1 MDAVEFDALLDEMQT
16 AALGLSLW
24 DPVLAS
30 LSRLFGA
37 HDVALHKDFWKG
49 GGWGVRT
56 GGDDRIVSD
65 YVSYYAGIHPLAV
78 RTMSAPAGT
87 VLTDR
92 MIMPRAEFERT
103 EFYAG
108 WVRPNG
114 FDEQLHVRLDND
126 AHALVGLSVT
136 RPRGAPEFDAAE
148 LTLAQRIA
156 PHLRRAVATYE
167 RFQALGQTNAGLIG
181 VLDRMRQCV
190 FGLGADGRVV
200 FANKAARA
208 MLAQEDA
215 LRVENGLLAAAGAG
229 QTRMIERMLGSIARG
244 EAASVLHLER
254 PDGRPPLQLEPVR
267 LGGVASVSDLQ
278 PSLTLLLWVLDPE
291 VETRDVVARLRE
303 RYGLTATEAAVAF
316 HAARGKGVAAVATA
330 LAIGQGTVRSHLKRV
345 FEKTGTHRQAELAW
359 IIASSETTG
368 DGC

>member
-1 MDAVEFDALLDEMQT
+1 MDAVEFDALLDEIQT

-37 HDVALHKDFWKG
+37 HDVALHKDLWEG

-56 GGDDRIVSD
+56 GGDDRVVSD
-65 YVSYYAGIHPLAV
+65 YFSYYAGIHPLAV
-78 RTMSAPAGT
+78 RTMSVPAGT

-126 AHALVGLSVT
+126 AHALVGLSIT
-136 RPRGAPEFDAAE
+136 RPRGAPEFDGAE
-148 LTLAQRIA
+148 LTLARCIA
-156 PHLRRAVATYE
+156 PHLRRAVTTYE
-167 RFQALGQTNAGLIG
+167 RFQTLSQTNAGLTG

-208 MLAQEDA
+208 MLAQGDA
-215 LRVENGLLAAAGAG
+215 LRVKNGLLVAAGAG
-229 QTRMIERMLGSIARG
+229 QTRMIERMLGSIDRG
-244 EAASVLHLER
+244 EAASVLYLER

-267 LGGVASVSDLQ
+267 LGGAASVSDLH
-278 PSLTLLLWVLDPE
+278 PSPTLLLLVLDPE
-291 VETRDVVARLRE
+291 VETRDVAARLRE
-303 RYGLTATEAAVAF
+303 QYGLTATEAAVAF
-316 HAARGKGVAAVATA
+316 HVARGKGVAAVATA

-359 IIASSETTG
+359 IIAGSETTG
-368 DGC
+368 DGW